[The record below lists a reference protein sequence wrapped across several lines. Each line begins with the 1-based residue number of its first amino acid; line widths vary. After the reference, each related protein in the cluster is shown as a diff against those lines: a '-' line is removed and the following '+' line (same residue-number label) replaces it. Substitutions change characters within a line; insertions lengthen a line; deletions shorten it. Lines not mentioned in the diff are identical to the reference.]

1 MRYLR
6 RVIKARFKPYLLLAP
21 AILLALVFTYA
32 PFIKAIVSSFFN
44 VRLDGSLGSFAGL
57 ENYAGLMDNQIFIQ
71 SLWNTF
77 RFMVFFVPLNLVL
90 ILLAVVLT
98 ERQTKLNSVYGGDGE
113 EGRWEY
119 RMDKPRRRLYRN
131 PDDKILFG
139 VCGGLGAYLDIDSA
153 IIRLLMVILLFLGSA
168 GFWIYL
174 VLLIIAPVARTPVQ
188 KCEMMGIAPTA
199 ENLNRFRN
207 NKNN

>member
-1 MRYLR
+1 MKRTLNIGIGKRSFVMDEDAYQRLNGYLGAFRKELGGAYGSDEVMDDLEMRIADIFADRLAGTGNVVDIR
-6 RVIKARFKPYLLLAP
+6 LVNEVISQLGMPNGPYRG
-21 AILLALVFTYA
+21 Y
-32 PFIKAIVSSFFN
+32 
-44 VRLDGSLGSFAGL
+44 DGAS
-57 ENYAGLMDNQIFIQ
+57 D
-71 SLWNTF
+71 
-77 RFMVFFVPLNLVL
+77 
-90 ILLAVVLT
+90 
-98 ERQTKLNSVYGGDGE
+98 GGDGE

-199 ENLNRFRN
+199 EILNRFRN
-207 NKNN
+207 NKIN

>member
-1 MRYLR
+1 MKRTLNIGIGKRSFVMDEDAYQRLNGYLGAFRKELGGAYGSDEVMDDLEMRIADIFADRLAGTGNVVDIR
-6 RVIKARFKPYLLLAP
+6 LVNEVISQLGMPNGPYRG
-21 AILLALVFTYA
+21 Y
-32 PFIKAIVSSFFN
+32 
-44 VRLDGSLGSFAGL
+44 DGAS
-57 ENYAGLMDNQIFIQ
+57 D
-71 SLWNTF
+71 
-77 RFMVFFVPLNLVL
+77 
-90 ILLAVVLT
+90 
-98 ERQTKLNSVYGGDGE
+98 GGDGE
-113 EGRWEY
+113 ERRWEY

>member
-1 MRYLR
+1 MKRTLNIGIGKRSFVMDEDAYQRLNGYLGAFRKELGGAYGSDEVMDDLEMRIADIFADRLAGTGNVVDIR
-6 RVIKARFKPYLLLAP
+6 LVNKVISQLGMPNGPYRGYDGAP
-21 AILLALVFTYA
+21 
-32 PFIKAIVSSFFN
+32 
-44 VRLDGSLGSFAGL
+44 D
-57 ENYAGLMDNQIFIQ
+57 
-71 SLWNTF
+71 
-77 RFMVFFVPLNLVL
+77 
-90 ILLAVVLT
+90 
-98 ERQTKLNSVYGGDGE
+98 GGDGE

>member
-1 MRYLR
+1 MKRTLNIGIGKRSFVMDEDAYQRLNGYLGAFRKELGGAYGSDEVMDDLEMRIADIFADRHAGTGNVVDIRLVNE
-6 RVIKARFKPYLLLAP
+6 VISQLGMPNGPYRGYDEA
-21 AILLALVFTYA
+21 
-32 PFIKAIVSSFFN
+32 S
-44 VRLDGSLGSFAGL
+44 D
-57 ENYAGLMDNQIFIQ
+57 
-71 SLWNTF
+71 
-77 RFMVFFVPLNLVL
+77 
-90 ILLAVVLT
+90 
-98 ERQTKLNSVYGGDGE
+98 GGDGD

>member
-1 MRYLR
+1 MKRTLNIGIGKRSFVMDEDAYQRLNGYLGAFRKELGGAYGSDEVMDDLEMRIADIFADRLAGTGNVVDIR
-6 RVIKARFKPYLLLAP
+6 LVNEVISQLGMPNGPYRG
-21 AILLALVFTYA
+21 Y
-32 PFIKAIVSSFFN
+32 
-44 VRLDGSLGSFAGL
+44 DGAS
-57 ENYAGLMDNQIFIQ
+57 D
-71 SLWNTF
+71 
-77 RFMVFFVPLNLVL
+77 
-90 ILLAVVLT
+90 
-98 ERQTKLNSVYGGDGE
+98 GGDGE

-207 NKNN
+207 NKNNDHGCE